1 MRELNGK
8 RTCTKKKDQRQP
20 VKDLINKNYFRRT
33 PLGIWLNRQSRETM
47 EGSNRVRWKA
57 LVEAPSS
64 QAKYCRKKK
73 GRERYK
79 WKIRVSAGQKKW
91 KCWWS
96 TQRLREASKAESR
109 RPLKK
114 VAKTEEKPLHLH
126 IGHIHK
132 HTGYANVKW
141 LPNMNQNRVANK

>member
-47 EGSNRVRWKA
+47 EGANRVRWKA

-79 WKIRVSAGQKKW
+79 LKIRVNAGQKK
-91 KCWWS
+91 
-96 TQRLREASKAESR
+96 
-109 RPLKK
+109 
-114 VAKTEEKPLHLH
+114 
-126 IGHIHK
+126 
-132 HTGYANVKW
+132 
-141 LPNMNQNRVANK
+141 